1 MYNII
6 QKRKIFLSL
15 SSFLVILSLI
25 ALFVWG
31 LNFGIDFT
39 GGSLL
44 EVEFKGDR
52 PSIEDVQVALN
63 DFDLGSLVLQP
74 VNEKGLIL
82 RFQDTSE
89 QKHREVLE
97 KLSLMDTGLVLE
109 NEENNNKEDDL
120 ALELENIDGIEI
132 EYASSSEGE
141 LASSTVK
148 LAELE
153 DDTALIEE
161 LRYDSVGPSIGEEL
175 KRKSVTAIFVVIV
188 AIVLYIAWAFKKV
201 SRPVES
207 WKYGV
212 SAIIALFHDVII
224 TLGAFAILGYIY
236 DIEINT
242 AFVAAILTVLGYSV
256 NDTIVVFDRVRENL
270 PKSDDDFETTVNTSV
285 NQTITRSIN
294 TSVTTLVVLL
304 SILFF
309 GGSTI
314 RDFVLAL
321 SIGVAIG
328 TYSSIFL
335 ASPVLVVWE
344 KMKK

>member
-6 QKRKIFLSL
+6 QNRKIFLSL
-15 SSFLVILSLI
+15 SSILVILSI
-25 ALFVWG
+25 MALFIWG

-44 EVEFKGDR
+44 EVQFKGAR
-52 PSIEDVQVALN
+52 PSIEDIQGGLS
-63 DFDLGSLVLQP
+63 DLELGSLVLQP

-82 RFQDTSE
+82 RFQNISE
-89 QKHREVLE
+89 EKHREVIK
-97 KLSLMDTGLVLE
+97 KLSDMDLDSSDTEDIAEDIAVE
-109 NEENNNKEDDL
+109 IDNE
-120 ALELENIDGIEI
+120 DGIEI
-132 EYASSSEGE
+132 NYEAITGEGE
-141 LASSTVK
+141 EATSTEIKVSENENK
-148 LAELE
+148 V
-153 DDTALIEE
+153 ALIEE

-175 KRKSVTAIFVVIV
+175 KRKSVTAIFVVII
-188 AIVLYIAWAFKKV
+188 AIVLYIAWAFRKV

-207 WKYGV
+207 WKYGI

-224 TLGAFAILGYIY
+224 TLGAFAILGYVY
-236 DIEINT
+236 DIEVNT

-270 PKSDDDFETTVNTSV
+270 PKSDDDFEDTVNISV

-294 TSVTTLVVLL
+294 TSLTTLVVLL

-309 GGSTI
+309 GGDTI

-335 ASPVLVVWE
+335 ASPILVVWE